1 MPKGA
6 KMFCEACG
14 ASNEVGKFCGKC
26 GSPLVEQAPAAP
38 PVVAAPVGT
47 PVVVG
52 AARELF
58 EYMVLTQKDRVF
70 GGKFNPQQLQ
80 EALNGFARQG
90 WRVAEATTTTF
101 PGFTGAREELVFI
114 LERPIAN

>member
-1 MPKGA
+1 
-6 KMFCEACG
+6 MFCEACG

-38 PVVAAPVGT
+38 AAPPVVAAPTGT

>member
-1 MPKGA
+1 
-6 KMFCEACG
+6 MFCEACG

-26 GSPLVEQAPAAP
+26 GSPLVEKSVA
-38 PVVAAPVGT
+38 PVVAEAPQVTAAPAGG

-52 AARELF
+52 AARDIY

-114 LERPIAN
+114 LERPLAN